1 MSDKGFGERSASAK
15 PNRFRVQG
23 ATGLLL
29 VAPLVLLILFF
40 LVIPL
45 LNFVFLSVDN
55 REMARALSSTGAA
68 LQTSEPAEIPGDSV
82 FAALSED
89 LSRNPD
95 DVPKIAAHLN
105 FFQGGMISLIRKT
118 ADALPQIEATRTGFV
133 AFDKRWDDP
142 RSWRA
147 IVLATQ
153 PLTYEHYLEAFDLR
167 TARPALSFEIESKP
181 ENQQIFQRLWLRTIS
196 VALVVVMIC
205 TAIGYPIAN
214 YLARAR
220 GVPFT
225 ITLGVVLLPFWTPL
239 LARIASWVVLLE
251 SNGIINRLLIAAGLV
266 DPTHRPQLL
275 NNMFATVL
283 VMSYVLL
290 PYAVLP
296 TYAVMSRINPGL
308 YQAALTLG
316 ASPVRAFFTVY
327 LPQTLPGVIASAILI
342 FVFSFG
348 FYLTPELVGGPSG
361 SLIGNQIAYN
371 FSKSLNW
378 GLAGALSA
386 MLLIVVALSVLLLRV
401 VADRQTGRTSRRAQP

>member
-1 MSDKGFGERSASAK
+1 MSDKGFGEGAVSAK
-15 PNRFRVQG
+15 PDRFRVPG

-29 VAPLVLLILFF
+29 VAPLVLLIAFF

-45 LNFVFLSVDN
+45 LKFVWLSVDN
-55 REMARALSSTGAA
+55 REMARALSSTAAA
-68 LQTSEPAEIPGDSV
+68 LQTSEPVEIPGDPV
-82 FAALSED
+82 FAALAQD
-89 LSRNPD
+89 LGRNPD
-95 DVPKIAAHLN
+95 DVPKLASHLN
-105 FFQGGMISLIRKT
+105 FFQGGMISLVRKT
-118 ADALPQIEATRTGFV
+118 AEALPQIEPTRAGFV
-133 AFDKRWDDP
+133 AFDKRWEDA

-147 IVLATQ
+147 IILATQ
-153 PLTYEHYLEAFDLR
+153 PLTYEHYLEALDLG
-167 TARPALSFEIESKP
+167 TVRPAVSYAIEFKP
-181 ENQQIFQRLWLRTIS
+181 ENQQIFKRLWLRTIS
-196 VALVVVMIC
+196 VALVVVVVC

-214 YLARAR
+214 YLSRAR
-220 GVPFT
+220 GVAFT
-225 ITLGVVLLPFWTPL
+225 IALGVVLLPFWTPL

-266 DPTHRPQLL
+266 DAAHRPQLL

-316 ASPVRAFFTVY
+316 ASPVRAFLTVY
-327 LPQTLPGVIASAILI
+327 LPQTLPGVLASGILI

-386 MLLIVVALSVLLLRV
+386 MLLVVVALSALLLR
-401 VADRQTGRTSRRAQP
+401 AATARQSGGTSLRAQP

>member
-1 MSDKGFGERSASAK
+1 MSNKGFGESRISAK
-15 PNRFRVQG
+15 PRRLRQPGV
-23 ATGLLL
+23 TGLLL
-29 VAPLVLLILFF
+29 VAPLVLLIAVF

-45 LNFVFLSVDN
+45 AKFVWLSVDN
-55 REMARALSSTGAA
+55 REMARALPATALALESSA
-68 LQTSEPAEIPGDSV
+68 PADVPGDAV
-82 FAALSED
+82 FAAFAQD
-89 LSRNPD
+89 LGRDPD
-95 DVPKIAAHLN
+95 NVPRLAAHLN
-105 FFQGGMISLIRKT
+105 FFQGGMISLVRKT
-118 ADALPQIEATRTGFV
+118 AAELPQIAPTRAGFV

-147 IVLATQ
+147 ILLATR
-153 PLTYEHYLEAFDLR
+153 PLTYEHYLEALDLR
-167 TARPALSFEIESKP
+167 TARPAVSAAIELKP

-196 VALVVVMIC
+196 VALVVVAVC
-205 TAIGYPIAN
+205 TVIGYPIAN

-220 GVPFT
+220 GLAFT
-225 ITLGVVLLPFWTPL
+225 LALGVVLLPFWTPL

-251 SNGIINRLLIAAGLV
+251 SNGIITRLLIGSGLV
-266 DPTHRPQLL
+266 DAANRPQLL

-308 YQAALTLG
+308 YDAALTLG
-316 ASPVRAFFTVY
+316 ASPLRAFFTVY
-327 LPQTLPGVIASAILI
+327 LPQTLPGVLAGAVLI

-386 MLLIVVALSVLLLRV
+386 MLLVVVALSAALLRAV
-401 VADRQTGRTSRRAQP
+401 TGRQAGDASLQGQP